1 MNIVKKVLLV
11 EDDDNLG
18 NLLKDYLQLRGQY
31 LVVLCKDGNEGLRTF
46 KEQTFDICILDVM
59 MPQKDGFSLGKEI
72 RQIAPNVPM
81 IYVTAK
87 TMLEDKTH
95 AFGLGADDYITK
107 PFSIDEILLRI
118 DALMRRVNRAE
129 EEISI
134 PLSFSIGLYHF
145 DYSTQTIKNDDVEQK
160 LSTKEAELL
169 RLLCLKK
176 NEVLTRQEALIA
188 IWNNDSYFNGRS
200 MDVFLSK
207 LRKYLKEDPRV
218 EILNVHGKGFK
229 LVSPN

>member
-1 MNIVKKVLLV
+1 
-11 EDDDNLG
+11 
-18 NLLKDYLQLRGQY
+18 
-31 LVVLCKDGNEGLRTF
+31 
-46 KEQTFDICILDVM
+46 
-59 MPQKDGFSLGKEI
+59 
-72 RQIAPNVPM
+72 
-81 IYVTAK
+81 
-87 TMLEDKTH
+87 
-95 AFGLGADDYITK
+95 
-107 PFSIDEILLRI
+107 
-118 DALMRRVNRAE
+118 
-129 EEISI
+129 
-134 PLSFSIGLYHF
+134 
-145 DYSTQTIKNDDVEQK
+145 
-160 LSTKEAELL
+160 L